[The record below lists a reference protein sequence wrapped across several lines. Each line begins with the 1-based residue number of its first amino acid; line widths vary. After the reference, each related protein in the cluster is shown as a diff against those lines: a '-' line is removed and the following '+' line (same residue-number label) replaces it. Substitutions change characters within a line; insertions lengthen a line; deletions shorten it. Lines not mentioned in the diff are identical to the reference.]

1 MSMTAMIQQI
11 RKFNKDRLYSTKKNQ
26 VEILILELKSVVTEE
41 EHLRETSEAE
51 QTIADFK
58 RDQYKLAN
66 LKTKRNRDG

>member
-1 MSMTAMIQQI
+1 MIPQI

-26 VEILILELKSVVTEE
+26 VEILILELKSIVTEE
-41 EHLRETSEAE
+41 EHLRETSKAE
-51 QTIADFK
+51 QTIAHFK